1 MAASFSGLVE
11 LCKTLER
18 TNSRLQKVR
27 LISNYLQALS
37 PEEGKIASYL
47 LIGRISEEKSDSPL
61 NVGWRLVKTAI
72 ESGPSLTL
80 VTGPLTIQELW
91 TIFRI
96 ISNIKGEG
104 SREKKLAV
112 LQSLFS
118 RCSREELGWLLRI
131 ISGEMRHGV
140 NIGLLLDVVSSL
152 SGLERDKVRRLD
164 MIIGDIGE
172 LVRLALTGELSKQ
185 FQLRIFSPL
194 RPMLA
199 EMCYDIQDAIHRHGG
214 KIFIEPKYDG
224 VRIQIH
230 KQGND
235 IRLFTRRLSDVTES
249 MPDIVDLLSS
259 SINVHSAI
267 LDGEVVAVD
276 ASGKALPFQE
286 TMRRVTRERDI
297 EEAVKTVPLRIWIF
311 DALMINDEV
320 IIDKPYVERRKMLE
334 AIVKR
339 DLLAP
344 NLETD
349 SKDLA
354 EEFLRRAI
362 EQGHEG
368 IMAKHPLSPY
378 IPGKRGASWL
388 KIKPADSLDLVI
400 IAAEWGHG
408 RRSRW
413 LSNYHLAVRDKDTG
427 NYLMVG
433 KTFKGLT
440 DNEFELMTNRL
451 ISLKV
456 SEHEWGVT
464 VKPSIVVEVAYNEIQ
479 RSPHYES
486 GYALRF
492 ARIIRIRDDKS
503 PEEIDTYQ
511 RLKMLYQRQFEMK
524 GRSSM

>member
-1 MAASFSGLVE
+1 
-11 LCKTLER
+11 
-18 TNSRLQKVR
+18 
-27 LISNYLQALS
+27 
-37 PEEGKIASYL
+37 
-47 LIGRISEEKSDSPL
+47 
-61 NVGWRLVKTAI
+61 
-72 ESGPSLTL
+72 
-80 VTGPLTIQELW
+80 
-91 TIFRI
+91 
-96 ISNIKGEG
+96 
-104 SREKKLAV
+104 
-112 LQSLFS
+112 
-118 RCSREELGWLLRI
+118 
-131 ISGEMRHGV
+131 
-140 NIGLLLDVVSSL
+140 
-152 SGLERDKVRRLD
+152 
-164 MIIGDIGE
+164 
-172 LVRLALTGELSKQ
+172 
-185 FQLRIFSPL
+185 
-194 RPMLA
+194 
-199 EMCYDIQDAIHRHGG
+199 
-214 KIFIEPKYDG
+214 
-224 VRIQIH
+224 
-230 KQGND
+230 
-235 IRLFTRRLSDVTES
+235 
-249 MPDIVDLLSS
+249 
-259 SINVHSAI
+259 
-267 LDGEVVAVD
+267 
-276 ASGKALPFQE
+276 
-286 TMRRVTRERDI
+286 
-297 EEAVKTVPLRIWIF
+297 VKTVPLRIWIF